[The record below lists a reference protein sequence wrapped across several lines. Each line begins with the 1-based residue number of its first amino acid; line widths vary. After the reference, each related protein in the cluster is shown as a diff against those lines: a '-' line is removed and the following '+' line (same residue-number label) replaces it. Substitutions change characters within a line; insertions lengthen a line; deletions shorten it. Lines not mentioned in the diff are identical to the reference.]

1 MAPNQY
7 ICSYCSKAFTKR
19 SNLLR
24 HSLVHTGEKPYQCNQ
39 CDKSFSQNSDL
50 LRHSLVHTG
59 HKPYQCNLKCL

>member
-24 HSLVHTGEKPYQCNQ
+24 RSLVHTGEKPYQYNQ
-39 CDKSFSQNSDL
+39 CDKSFSQIGYSY
-50 LRHSLVHTG
+50 RHSSVHTDE
-59 HKPYQCNLKCL
+59 KTLSM